1 MPNFATDTKLYIEKG
16 LKGTKFYADSEI
28 NLIKNQIPSHKN
40 NVKKNTKTKK
50 KIKKM
55 IFR

>member
-50 KIKKM
+50 KIEKM